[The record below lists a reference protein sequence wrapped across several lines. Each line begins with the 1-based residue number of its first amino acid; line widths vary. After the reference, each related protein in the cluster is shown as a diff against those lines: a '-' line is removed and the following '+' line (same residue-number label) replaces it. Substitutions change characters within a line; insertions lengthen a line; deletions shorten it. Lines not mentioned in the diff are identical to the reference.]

1 MSNQIEEKFLS
12 NFDIK
17 KKYVVALSG
26 GVDSAVLA
34 YLANK
39 FCKNV
44 RTVFVNHNQEHSNDL
59 EAQAKSI
66 ANKLGLD
73 FISIPTSL
81 KPNSSETQMRNVR
94 IKELNMNIKDEEYL
108 LFGHTLSDKVET
120 FLLNIFRGTHLQGL
134 KSTPLKVNKIMRPL
148 LTVSKQEVIAYAER
162 NRIDYLNDETNFDN
176 QINRNWIRNIIVDGV
191 KDRFAGS
198 LEQKIDQIINEV
210 EYVLPQKTKYLK
222 FIKSSKGYVEIPIS
236 IINFNDPEVISLFS
250 VIAKSLGMTGMQSKD
265 IDKIKEVVASGNQA
279 AFHDDWYCVLSSS
292 LLIFINKNLW
302 CEQTASNQIS
312 YGYLNLSNVESVNS
326 FNNWNLAIPSKDHN
340 ISIRTLIDGDKIKT
354 NGSNQKVTEVMRSFG
369 IRGLMK
375 EVWPLVILDEEIIW
389 LPGIRKSDI
398 ALDFQKNDYS
408 HIISSS
414 IEKRSI
420 ENF

>member
-66 ANKLGLD
+66 ANKIGLD

-162 NRIDYLNDETNFDN
+162 NSIDYLNDESNLDN

-210 EYVLPQKTKYLK
+210 EYVLPHETKYLK
-222 FIKSSKGYVEIPIS
+222 FIKSSKGYVEIP
-236 IINFNDPEVISLFS
+236 
-250 VIAKSLGMTGMQSKD
+250 T
-265 IDKIKEVVASGNQA
+265 GNQA

-312 YGYLNLSNVESVNS
+312 YGYLNLSNVEGVNS